1 VGWRGPKVRHD
12 ARIVAP
18 VPSRVMLKALS
29 PAIFVQ
35 DFERQRQFD
44 L

>member
-1 VGWRGPKVRHD
+1 MAPDD

-29 PAIFVQ
+29 PAMFVQ
-35 DFERQRQFD
+35 DFERQRPFD